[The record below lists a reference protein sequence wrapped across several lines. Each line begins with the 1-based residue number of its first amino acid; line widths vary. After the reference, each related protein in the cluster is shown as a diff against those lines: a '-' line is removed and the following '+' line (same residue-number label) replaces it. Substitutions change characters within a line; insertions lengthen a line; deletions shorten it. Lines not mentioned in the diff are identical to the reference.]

1 MPLGPSEVFMREATV
16 RAAMMLIYQTLENKS
31 EKSTQVGDF
40 SRKLEIGRY
49 QIENQIWLV
58 PQ

>member
-1 MPLGPSEVFMREATV
+1 MPLGPSEVFMRDATV
-16 RAAMMLIYQTLENKS
+16 RAAMMLIYRTLENKS
-31 EKSTQVGDF
+31 ENSTKVGDV

>member
-1 MPLGPSEVFMREATV
+1 MPLGPSEVFMRDATV
-16 RAAMMLIYQTLENKS
+16 RAAMMLIYRTLENKS
-31 EKSTQVGDF
+31 EKSTQVGDV

-58 PQ
+58 PH